1 MPKAFRPPA
10 QVTGMH
16 SPALI
21 KRAAAAQDER
31 MAACKRAAVAK
42 VRCHRSMSV
51 SLPREKLAQQWSVM
65 ADAHLDGAAKKE
77 RQRLK
82 LAFEASLPPMSD
94 PRGVS
99 LR

>member
-1 MPKAFRPPA
+1 
-10 QVTGMH
+10 
-16 SPALI
+16 
-21 KRAAAAQDER
+21 

-42 VRCHRSMSV
+42 VHSHRSRSI
-51 SLPREKLAQQWSVM
+51 SLPRRKLAQQRFAM
-65 ADAHLDGAAKKE
+65 ADAHLDGAATEE

-94 PRGVS
+94 PRGVA

>member
-1 MPKAFRPPA
+1 MSAC
-10 QVTGMH
+10 H
-16 SPALI
+16 
-21 KRAAAAQDER
+21 ER
-31 MAACKRAAVAK
+31 
-42 VRCHRSMSV
+42 S
-51 SLPREKLAQQWSVM
+51 SLSSGLSWLY
-65 ADAHLDGAAKKE
+65 AHLDGAAKEE